1 MVGQEAGRW
10 AHHYCYM
17 AHLWRQKWER
27 VEREGGGNDNEDRE
41 CRERQ
46 RAREEKEKDK
56 QLEWE
61 CMKTGRVNMKR
72 PQQGFAFN
80 YVFAS
85 LEAQSVS
92 GMPRHIHP
100 HYQNRERKRGWDEK
114 PIITEVG
121 FVCIRISRNLSS
133 SELWCP
139 LRVLMPIL
147 QQNLV
152 LSDGVKDFCSTD
164 QWHKNKTEIC
174 LCDSVQTQQKSLANC
189 GQTQHAKAR
198 SQNLEMILGVSVCS
212 PNLLSFTPDVKASMS
227 ECNTMRRH

>member
-1 MVGQEAGRW
+1 MGCLVISIFTTKTGSG
-10 AHHYCYM
+10 
-17 AHLWRQKWER
+17 K
-27 VEREGGGNDNEDRE
+27 GGGT
-41 CRERQ
+41 
-46 RAREEKEKDK
+46 KSP
-56 QLEWE
+56 L
-61 CMKTGRVNMKR
+61 
-72 PQQGFAFN
+72 
-80 YVFAS
+80 S
-85 LEAQSVS
+85 LRWVLCVYA
-92 GMPRHIHP
+92 
-100 HYQNRERKRGWDEK
+100 
-114 PIITEVG
+114 
-121 FVCIRISRNLSS
+121 RISRNLSL

-139 LRVLMPIL
+139 LRVLMPIP

-152 LSDGVKDFCSTD
+152 LSDGVKDFCSND